1 MLNLKYNIKQALQLR
16 GCSTVVAMKRLESPQ
31 VSIIILFVFL
41 AGILPT
47 FGEKLPSRCKLQN
60 VPYIK
65 QLTNYCGPAT
75 LATVLKY
82 WKEDVTQEAIGKDVY
97 DPSIKAT
104 NGADMMLFARKRG
117 FSAYS
122 WNSSLPDIKEKL
134 ALGIPVIVLQDTSLA
149 DRSGHYR
156 VVAGYDDEAEVVY
169 VCDPYEP
176 EKKEISYDM
185 FLTLW
190 QRHGN
195 WSLLI
200 CPADRDVFKVQLDE
214 KNPVVHIDL
223 AYVYLKRG
231 DLEAAERESR
241 IALAL
246 EPQNYSAQTILSRT
260 TRAAG
265 SRAKAE
271 KPKVEK

>member
-1 MLNLKYNIKQALQLR
+1 MKQLK
-16 GCSTVVAMKRLESPQ
+16 SPL
-31 VSIIILFVFL
+31 VSIIILSVLL
-41 AGILPT
+41 AGILPA

-75 LATVLKY
+75 LTTVLKY
-82 WKEDVTQEAIGKDVY
+82 WKEDITQVTIGKDVY
-97 DPSIKAT
+97 DSGIKAT
-104 NGADMMLFARKRG
+104 NGADMMLFARKKG

-122 WNSSLPDIKEKL
+122 WNSSLPDLKEKL
-134 ALGIPVIVLQDTSLA
+134 ASGVPVIVLQDTSLA

-156 VVAGYDDEAEVVY
+156 VAVGYDDVAEVVF

-176 EKKEISYDM
+176 EKKEIAYDL

-195 WSLLI
+195 WSLLV
-200 CPADRDVFKVQLDE
+200 CPADRDLFKVQLDE

-223 AYVYLKRG
+223 AYIYLKRG
-231 DLEAAERESR
+231 DLVAAEMESR
-241 IALAL
+241 LALAL

-260 TRAAG
+260 IRAAG
-265 SRAKAE
+265 SRSKAE
-271 KPKVEK
+271 NPKAAK